1 MTLDEIKKQIG
12 KLTQEQIEQLINW
25 LFYRFADYIVKWI
38 KGGRR

>member
-25 LFYRFADYIVKWI
+25 LFYRFADYLFKRFR
-38 KGGRR
+38 GGR